1 MQFKHLALA
10 VALALPFPA
19 LALTS
24 GIDKQ
29 HFDPAVRIQDNLYL
43 AVNGGW
49 QKTAEIPADRTWS
62 GAFSDL
68 RDLSEARV
76 REIVEQAAGRAAT
89 DPEAKRIADFYQSF
103 MDEAA
108 VEKTGL
114 APLQPLLA
122 ELAGINDKAALTSQF
137 GKLQRLGVSL
147 PFNIG
152 VNVDAKDSSRY
163 LLDVGQNGLGLP
175 DRDYYLQKD
184 ARMVKARAAY
194 VSYLQTLFTLAG
206 NDAATAKKK
215 AAAVM
220 ALETKLAKVQWSTV
234 QNRDPEKT
242 YNKLD
247 LAGLTKTAPQFDW
260 QAFVAA
266 TGTGVT
272 EVNLN
277 QPSYAQNAAKLIAG
291 ESVAVWRDYLV
302 ARTLDR
308 YSPVLTKAFVDANF
322 AFHQQAI
329 AGAKEIKP
337 RWKRG
342 VALIESNLGEDVGKQ
357 YVARYFPA
365 EAKAKMDTLVGNL
378 IKAYAQSIDKLAWMS
393 PATKAQAQEKLSK
406 YAVKIGYPSKWRDYS
421 GLEVKAGD
429 LIGNFTRGAEFAY
442 RYDIGHLGKPVD
454 RSEWGMTPQTVNA
467 YYNPNMNEIVFPA
480 AILQPPFFDAN
491 ADDAVNYGGIGAVIG
506 HEISHGFDDQGSRFD
521 GNGNMREWWQD
532 PDRKAF
538 SGLTAR
544 LVSQYNGYSPL
555 QGRFVNGQLT
565 LGENIADLSGLQIA
579 YKAYHLSLEGK
590 DAPVMDGYSGD
601 QRFFIGFAQVWREK
615 VREQAR
621 LQWLVIDPH
630 SPSNFRAVG
639 AAVNSDAF
647 HAAFGTKPGDGMF
660 KPEAER
666 IRIW

>member
-10 VALALPFPA
+10 IALALPFPA
-19 LALTS
+19 LAITS
-24 GIDKQ
+24 GIDKS
-29 HFDPAVRIQDNLYL
+29 HFDPSVRFQDNLYL
-43 AVNGGW
+43 AVNGAW
-49 QKTAEIPADRTWS
+49 VKTAEIPADRTWS

-76 REIVEQAAGRAAT
+76 REIIEQAAGKAAT
-89 DPEAKRIADFYQSF
+89 DPEARRIADFYQSF

-108 VEKTGL
+108 VEQAGL
-114 APLQPLLA
+114 APLQAKLDQLA
-122 ELAGINDKAALTSQF
+122 KIADAAALTVEL

-147 PFNIG
+147 PFNIA
-152 VNVDAKDSSRY
+152 VSVDAKDSSRY

-175 DRDYYLQKD
+175 NRDYYLQKD

-194 VSYLQTLFTLAG
+194 VDYLVTLYKLAG
-206 NDAATAKKK
+206 NDAAAAKKK

-220 ALETKLAKVQWSTV
+220 ALETKLAKVQWSAV

-247 LAGLTKTAPQFDW
+247 IAGLNKTADKFDW
-260 QAFVAA
+260 QAFLTA
-266 TGTGVT
+266 TESGAT

-277 QPSYAQNAAKLIAG
+277 QPSYATGAAKLIAA
-291 ESVAVWRDYLV
+291 EPVAVWRDYLA

-308 YSPVLTKAFVDANF
+308 YAPVLPKAFVEAHF
-322 AFHQQAI
+322 RFHEQAI
-329 AGAKEIKP
+329 SGAKEIKP

-393 PATKAQAQEKLSK
+393 PATKTQAQDKLAK
-406 YAVKIGYPSKWRDYS
+406 YAVKIGYPTQWRDYS

-429 LIGNFTRGAEFAY
+429 LIGNFGRGAEFAY
-442 RYDIGHLGKPVD
+442 RFDIGHLGKPVD

-467 YYNPNMNEIVFPA
+467 YYNPSMNEIVFPA

-544 LVSQYNGYSPL
+544 LVSQYNGYSPI

-590 DAPVMDGYSGD
+590 DAPTLDGFSGD

-621 LQWLVIDPH
+621 LQWLVVDPH

-647 HAAFGTKPGDGMF
+647 HAAFGTKQGDGMF
-660 KPEAER
+660 KPESER